1 MSKRMTPHASEPS
14 VDARRSSAP
23 RGVFYKSRPVKAKY
37 SLGFVIPSFLL
48 SPTGIMGALIVA
60 LSASNLL
67 FYKLWQ
73 NKADEYANFRAEI
86 VVQQQALRD
95 EADRAKAES
104 DQITADVS
112 VAWSDALA
120 WANSH
125 RPVVRVRGACDPS
138 GLRPVPTPSEGTFVG
153 PVQPGFSA
161 PRDVA
166 VEECEARING
176 AVFDAAQ
183 LMHLQ
188 SWVQRQHEVKR

>member
-1 MSKRMTPHASEPS
+1 MNQ
-14 VDARRSSAP
+14 
-23 RGVFYKSRPVKAKY
+23 RGF
-37 SLGFVIPSFLL
+37 FIPPFLL

-86 VVQQQALRD
+86 VSQQQALRA

-104 DQITADVS
+104 DRITAEVS
-112 VAWSDALA
+112 DSWSRALD

-125 RPVVRVRGACDPS
+125 PPVVRVRGACDPT
-138 GLRPVPTPSEGTFVG
+138 GLRPIPAPSEGTAVT
-153 PVQPGFSA
+153 PVQQGFGT